1 MGALAYAD
9 DLTLLCPSL
18 HGLRSMLST
27 CESFGKEFDVKFNPK
42 KSECML
48 FKRKKSFTRASST
61 SHLSRWSKSDLKE

>member
-42 KSECML
+42 KSECIL
-48 FKRKKSFTRASST
+48 FQRKSVSQELVQ
-61 SHLSRWSKSDLKE
+61 HLIYLDGIRVT